1 MDFDRDWPWF
11 VGVTLCAFAAIGIAA
26 YAFGSGT
33 MPISLMA
40 GAIIALALGQFIAQF
55 GNMSAGRSV
64 KNGYAALVKDRGRMA
79 QDLGNTLQQTS
90 ELRGQTEELAE
101 QLSNYRAETA
111 ASNTAIA
118 QGFAELRESHNAIT
132 SSLKSLLERP
142 APEPMVRTIHYPAP
156 EEMQWR
162 DLPLPPQPE
171 FVEHE
176 FEKPDAS
183 AAIAMPAP
191 APLPGPVVTDDTVP
205 FGDALNL
212 AMEPIVD
219 LYTSQT
225 AHYRMVLGMIN
236 DAGQEVPHDVF
247 VHYAD
252 RTNARPALDV
262 FVAGEAL
269 AILAQLR
276 KRDPKLSV
284 FIPVG
289 ASTLA
294 SPDSVYKILDLLKQ
308 SPDLATGLVVD
319 VAHAVLA
326 SLPESSIEGLALLA
340 RSGVVLSLSNAAI
353 SGVDL
358 ASLGKLNV
366 RFIGLNASNLGL
378 GGNTAPE
385 LSGFVQS
392 ARALRIQVVVSQVA
406 DPRQVENLGRIA
418 RYACGAAFAAPRRL
432 RRNGQPTLRAVA

>member
-26 YAFGSGT
+26 YIFGSGT
-33 MPISLMA
+33 LTIPLIA

-64 KNGYAALVKDRGRMA
+64 KDGYAALVKDRGRMA
-79 QDLGNTLQQTS
+79 QDIGNSLQQTS
-90 ELRGQTEELAE
+90 ELRGQTEDLAE
-101 QLSNYRAETA
+101 QLASYRAEA
-111 ASNTAIA
+111 ASSNTAIA

-142 APEPMVRTIHYPAP
+142 EPVVRTIHYPAP

-171 FVEHE
+171 FVEQE
-176 FEKPDAS
+176 FEQPFIAP
-183 AAIAMPAP
+183 AIAPAMAMPAP
-191 APLPGPVVTDDTVP
+191 LPEPVATDDAVP

-236 DAGQEVPHDVF
+236 DGGQEVPHDVF

-262 FVAGEAL
+262 FVTGEAL
-269 AILAQLR
+269 GILSQLR

-289 ASTLA
+289 AATLA
-294 SPDSVYKILDLLKQ
+294 SPDAIYKILELLKQ
-308 SPDLATGLVVD
+308 SPDLAPGLVVD
-319 VAHAVLA
+319 VSHAVLA

-358 ASLGKLNV
+358 AALGKLNV

-378 GGNTAPE
+378 GGQTAPE

>member
-1 MDFDRDWPWF
+1 MDFDRDWPWLA
-11 VGVTLCAFAAIGIAA
+11 GVALCAFSAIGIAA

-33 MPISLMA
+33 MSITLVAS
-40 GAIIALALGQFIAQF
+40 AIIALAIGQFISYF
-55 GNMSAGRSV
+55 GNLSAGRAM
-64 KNGYAALVKDRGRMA
+64 KDGYAALVKDRGKLA
-79 QDLGNTLQQTS
+79 QDIGNSLQQTS
-90 ELRGQTEELAE
+90 ELRGQTQELAGHVE
-101 QLSNYRAETA
+101 VYREETVS
-111 ASNTAIA
+111 SNTSIA
-118 QGFAELRESHNAIT
+118 QGFAELRESHAAIT
-132 SSLKSLLERP
+132 TSLKSLLERP
-142 APEPMVRTIHYPAP
+142 EPVVRTIHYPAP
-156 EEMQWR
+156 EDMQWQ
-162 DLPLPPQPE
+162 DLPLPPAPE
-171 FVEHE
+171 SDVIKLGRPAANVAAAVPE
-176 FEKPDAS
+176 PVTAVDDA
-183 AAIAMPAP
+183 
-191 APLPGPVVTDDTVP
+191 VP

-212 AMEPIVD
+212 AMEPIID

-236 DAGQEVPHDVF
+236 DEGQEVPHDVF

-269 AILAQLR
+269 GILGQLR

-289 ASTLA
+289 AATLA

-308 SPDLATGLVVD
+308 SPDLASGLVVD

-358 ASLGKLNV
+358 AALGKLNV
-366 RFIGLNASNLGL
+366 RFIGLNAANLGL
-378 GGNTAPE
+378 GGRMLPE
-385 LSGFVQS
+385 LAGFVQS

>member
-1 MDFDRDWPWF
+1 MDFDRDWPWL
-11 VGVTLCAFAAIGIAA
+11 VGVALCAFAAIGIAA

-33 MPISLMA
+33 MSISLVSA
-40 GAIIALALGQFIAQF
+40 AIIALALGQFISYF
-55 GNMSAGRSV
+55 GSMSAGRAM
-64 KNGYAALVKDRGRMA
+64 KDGYAALVKDRGKLA
-79 QDLGNTLQQTS
+79 QDIGSTMQQS
-90 ELRGQTEELAE
+90 SDLRGQTQELAE
-101 QLSNYRAETA
+101 QVASYREETVSA
-111 ASNTAIA
+111 NTSIA
-118 QGFAELRESHNAIT
+118 QGFAELRESHSAIT
-132 SSLKSLLERP
+132 ASLKSLLERP
-142 APEPMVRTIHYPAP
+142 EPVVRTIHYPAP
-156 EEMQWR
+156 EDMQWR

-171 FVEHE
+171 SVEAE
-176 FEKPDAS
+176 MEQPVIVM
-183 AAIAMPAP
+183 AATPSMPE
-191 APLPGPVVTDDTVP
+191 PVVTDDAVP

-212 AMEPIVD
+212 AMEPVID

-269 AILAQLR
+269 AILGQLR

-289 ASTLA
+289 ATTLA
-294 SPDSVYKILDLLKQ
+294 SPDSIYKILDLLKQ
-308 SPDLATGLVVD
+308 SPDLASGLVVD

-358 ASLGKLNV
+358 AALGKLNV
-366 RFIGLNASNLGL
+366 RFIGLNAANLGL
-378 GGNTAPE
+378 GGRMVPE
-385 LSGFVQS
+385 LAGFVQS
-392 ARALRIQVVVSQVA
+392 SRALRIQVVVSQVA

>member
-1 MDFDRDWPWF
+1 MDFDRDWPWL
-11 VGVTLCAFAAIGIAA
+11 VGVSLCVFAAIGIAA

-33 MPISLMA
+33 MSIPLVA
-40 GAIIALALGQFIAQF
+40 AAIIALALGQFISYF
-55 GNMSAGRSV
+55 GSVSAGRAM
-64 KNGYAALVKDRGRMA
+64 KDGYAALVKDRGKLA
-79 QDLGNTLQQTS
+79 QDIGSTMQQNAD
-90 ELRGQTEELAE
+90 LRGQTQELAE
-101 QLSNYRAETA
+101 QVASYREETVSA
-111 ASNTAIA
+111 NTSIA
-118 QGFAELRESHNAIT
+118 QGFAELRASHTEIT
-132 SSLKSLLERP
+132 KSLKSLLERP
-142 APEPMVRTIHYPAP
+142 EPVVRTIHYPAP

-162 DLPLPPQPE
+162 DLPLPPQPHVPE
-171 FVEHE
+171 FVEAE
-176 FEKPDAS
+176 MEQPTIAT
-183 AAIAMPAP
+183 AATPVMPE
-191 APLPGPVVTDDTVP
+191 PVVTDDAVP

-212 AMEPIVD
+212 AMEPIID

-269 AILAQLR
+269 AILGQLR
-276 KRDPKLSV
+276 KRDQKLSV

-289 ASTLA
+289 AATLA
-294 SPDSVYKILDLLKQ
+294 SPDSVYKILELLKQ
-308 SPDLATGLVVD
+308 SPDLASGLVVD

-340 RSGVVLSLSNAAI
+340 RSGVVFSLSNAAI

-358 ASLGKLNV
+358 AALGKLNV
-366 RFIGLNASNLGL
+366 RFIGLNAANLGL
-378 GGNTAPE
+378 GGRMVPE
-385 LSGFVQS
+385 LAGFVQS

>member
-1 MDFDRDWPWF
+1 MDFDRDWPWL
-11 VGVTLCAFAAIGIAA
+11 VGVALCAFAAIGIAA

-33 MPISLMA
+33 LSIPLVA
-40 GAIIALALGQFIAQF
+40 AAIIALALGQFISQF
-55 GNMSAGRSV
+55 GSMSVGRAV
-64 KNGYAALVKDRGRMA
+64 KGDYAALVKDRGRLA
-79 QDLGNTLQQTS
+79 QDIGNTLQQAS
-90 ELRGQTEELAE
+90 EQRGQTQKLAVQVASYREETVSA
-101 QLSNYRAETA
+101 
-111 ASNTAIA
+111 NTSIA

-132 SSLKSLLERP
+132 TSLKSLLEKP
-142 APEPMVRTIHYPAP
+142 VSYSAPEAAPVTHYEPL
-156 EEMQWR
+156 QQHWQ
-162 DLPLPPQPE
+162 DLPLPPAPESVVEQPT
-171 FVEHE
+171 VI
-176 FEKPDAS
+176 
-183 AAIAMPAP
+183 IANAPPVQPATP
-191 APLPGPVVTDDTVP
+191 TDDAVP

-212 AMEPIVD
+212 AMEPIID

-236 DAGQEVPHDVF
+236 DGGQEVPHDVF

-252 RTNARPALDV
+252 RTNTRPALDV

-269 AILAQLR
+269 GILGQLR

-284 FIPVG
+284 FIPIG

-294 SPDSVYKILDLLKQ
+294 SPDSIYKIIELLKQ
-308 SPDLATGLVVD
+308 SPELASGLIVD

-326 SLPESSIEGLALLA
+326 SLPEASIEGLALLA

-358 ASLGKLNV
+358 AALGKLNV
-366 RFIGLNASNLGL
+366 RFIGLNAGNLGL
-378 GGNTAPE
+378 GGRLLPE
-385 LSGFVQS
+385 LAGFVQS

-432 RRNGQPTLRAVA
+432 RRNGQATLRAVA

>member
-1 MDFDRDWPWF
+1 
-11 VGVTLCAFAAIGIAA
+11 
-26 YAFGSGT
+26 
-33 MPISLMA
+33 
-40 GAIIALALGQFIAQF
+40 
-55 GNMSAGRSV
+55 
-64 KNGYAALVKDRGRMA
+64 
-79 QDLGNTLQQTS
+79 
-90 ELRGQTEELAE
+90 
-101 QLSNYRAETA
+101 
-111 ASNTAIA
+111 
-118 QGFAELRESHNAIT
+118 
-132 SSLKSLLERP
+132 
-142 APEPMVRTIHYPAP
+142 
-156 EEMQWR
+156 
-162 DLPLPPQPE
+162 
-171 FVEHE
+171 
-176 FEKPDAS
+176 
-183 AAIAMPAP
+183 
-191 APLPGPVVTDDTVP
+191 
-205 FGDALNL
+205 
-212 AMEPIVD
+212 MEPIID

-236 DAGQEVPHDVF
+236 DGGQEVPHDVF

-252 RTNARPALDV
+252 RTNARSALDV

-269 AILAQLR
+269 GILDQLR

-289 ASTLA
+289 AATLA
-294 SPDSVYKILDLLKQ
+294 SPDSVYKIIDLLKQ
-308 SPDLATGLVVD
+308 SPNLASGLVVD

-358 ASLGKLNV
+358 AALGKLNV
-366 RFIGLNASNLGL
+366 RFIGLNAANLGL
-378 GGNTAPE
+378 GGRMLPE
-385 LSGFVQS
+385 LAGFVQS

>member
-1 MDFDRDWPWF
+1 MDFDRDWPWL
-11 VGVTLCAFAAIGIAA
+11 VGVAVCAFAAIGIAA

-33 MPISLMA
+33 MPISLVA
-40 GAIIALALGQFIAQF
+40 AAIIALAMGQFISHF
-55 GNMSAGRSV
+55 GNMSAGRAM
-64 KNGYAALVKDRGRMA
+64 KEGYAALVRDRGKLA
-79 QDLGNTLQQTS
+79 QDIGNALQQTS
-90 ELRGQTEELAE
+90 EVRGETQELSEQVTSYREETV
-101 QLSNYRAETA
+101 S
-111 ASNTAIA
+111 SNTSIA

-132 SSLKSLLERP
+132 KSLKSLLERP
-142 APEPMVRTIHYPAP
+142 VPSLAPEPLIRTIQYPAP
-156 EEMQWR
+156 E
-162 DLPLPPQPE
+162 DLPLPPAPEPVAMEMEQP
-171 FVEHE
+171 
-176 FEKPDAS
+176 
-183 AAIAMPAP
+183 AIAMAAAP
-191 APLPGPVVTDDTVP
+191 VTPDPVMTDDAVP

-212 AMEPIVD
+212 AMEPIID

-236 DAGQEVPHDVF
+236 DGGQEVPHDVF

-252 RTNARPALDV
+252 RTHARPALDV

-269 AILAQLR
+269 GILDQLR

-284 FIPVG
+284 FIPIG
-289 ASTLA
+289 AATLA
-294 SPDSVYKILDLLKQ
+294 SPDSVYKIIDLLKQ
-308 SPDLATGLVVD
+308 SPGLASGLVVD

-358 ASLGKLNV
+358 AALGKLNV
-366 RFIGLNASNLGL
+366 RFIGLNAANLGL
-378 GGNTAPE
+378 GGRMLPE
-385 LSGFVQS
+385 LAGFVQS

>member
-1 MDFDRDWPWF
+1 MDFDRDWPWL
-11 VGVTLCAFAAIGIAA
+11 VGVSLSAFAAIGIAA
-26 YAFGSGT
+26 YAFGSGS
-33 MPISLMA
+33 MSIPLVSA
-40 GAIIALALGQFIAQF
+40 AIIALALGQFVSYF
-55 GNMSAGRSV
+55 GSVSAGRAI
-64 KNGYAALVKDRGRMA
+64 KDGYAALVKDRGKLA
-79 QDLGNTLQQTS
+79 QDIGSAMQQNAD
-90 ELRGQTEELAE
+90 LRGQTQELAE
-101 QLSNYRAETA
+101 QVASYREETVSA
-111 ASNTAIA
+111 NTSIA
-118 QGFAELRESHNAIT
+118 QGFAELRDSHSTIT

-142 APEPMVRTIHYPAP
+142 EPVVRTIHYPAP
-156 EEMQWR
+156 EEMRWR
-162 DLPLPPQPE
+162 DLPLPPQPDT
-171 FVEHE
+171 VETE
-176 FEKPDAS
+176 IEQPVVAT
-183 AAIAMPAP
+183 AP
-191 APLPGPVVTDDTVP
+191 SPVMPGPVVTDDAVP

-212 AMEPIVD
+212 AMEPIID

-269 AILAQLR
+269 AILGQLR
-276 KRDPKLSV
+276 KRDQKLSV
-284 FIPVG
+284 FVPIG
-289 ASTLA
+289 AATLA
-294 SPDSVYKILDLLKQ
+294 SPDSVYKILELLKQ
-308 SPDLATGLVVD
+308 SPDLASGLVVD

-358 ASLGKLNV
+358 AALGKLNV
-366 RFIGLNASNLGL
+366 RFIGLNAANLGL
-378 GGNTAPE
+378 GGRMVPE
-385 LSGFVQS
+385 LAGFVQS

>member
-1 MDFDRDWPWF
+1 MGFDRDWPWF
-11 VGVTLCAFAAIGIAA
+11 IGVALCAVVAIGIAA
-26 YAFGSGT
+26 YIFGSGT
-33 MPISLMA
+33 MPIYLVA
-40 GAIIALALGQFIAQF
+40 GAIVALALGQFLAQF
-55 GNMSAGRSV
+55 GNISAGNGV
-64 KNGYAALVKDRGRMA
+64 KDGYATLVKDRGRLA
-79 QDLGNTLQQTS
+79 QDISNNMQQTA
-90 ELRGQTEELAE
+90 ELRATTQDLVE
-101 QLSNYRAETA
+101 QLAHVRSETVSA
-111 ASNTAIA
+111 NTSIA
-118 QGFAELRESHNAIT
+118 QGFAELRESHNAIST
-132 SSLKSLLERP
+132 SLKSLLERP
-142 APEPMVRTIHYPAP
+142 EPVVRTVHYPAP
-156 EEMQWR
+156 EEMKWR
-162 DLPLPPQPE
+162 DLPLPPEPEPVAMEMEQP
-171 FVEHE
+171 
-176 FEKPDAS
+176 
-183 AAIAMPAP
+183 AIIVA
-191 APLPGPVVTDDTVP
+191 APLPPEPIVTDDAVP

-212 AMEPIVD
+212 AMEPIID

-252 RTNARPALDV
+252 RTNARPSLDV

-269 AILAQLR
+269 GILAQLR

-294 SPDSVYKILDLLKQ
+294 SPDAVYRILELLKQ
-308 SPDLATGLVVD
+308 APDLASGLVVD

-353 SGVDL
+353 HGVDL
-358 ASLGKLNV
+358 AALGKLNV
-366 RFIGLNASNLGL
+366 RYIGLNAANLGL
-378 GGNTAPE
+378 GGNPVPE

>member
-1 MDFDRDWPWF
+1 MDFDRDWPWL
-11 VGVTLCAFAAIGIAA
+11 VGVTLCAFAAIGITA

-33 MPISLMA
+33 MSMTLIA
-40 GAIIALALGQFIAQF
+40 AAIIALALGQFIAQF
-55 GNMSAGRSV
+55 GSMSAGRSM
-64 KNGYAALVKDRGRMA
+64 KDGYAALVKDRGRMA
-79 QDLGNTLQQTS
+79 QDIGNSLQQVS
-90 ELRGQTEELAE
+90 ELRNQTEELAE
-101 QLSNYRAETA
+101 QVASYREETVSA
-111 ASNTAIA
+111 NTSIA
-118 QGFAELRESHNAIT
+118 QGFAELRESHHAIST
-132 SSLKSLLERP
+132 SLKSLLERP
-142 APEPMVRTIHYPAP
+142 EPVARTIHYPAP
-156 EEMQWR
+156 ADMQWQ
-162 DLPLPPQPE
+162 DLPLPPAPRHVAMEVEQP
-171 FVEHE
+171 
-176 FEKPDAS
+176 
-183 AAIAMPAP
+183 AIAMAASPMMPDA
-191 APLPGPVVTDDTVP
+191 VVTDDAVP

-212 AMEPIVD
+212 AMEPIID

-225 AHYRMVLGMIN
+225 AHYRMVLGMVN
-236 DAGQEVPHDVF
+236 DGGQEVPHDMF

-262 FVAGEAL
+262 FVASEAL
-269 AILAQLR
+269 GILSQLR

-289 ASTLA
+289 AATLA
-294 SPDSVYKILDLLKQ
+294 SPDAVYKILDLLKQ
-308 SPDLATGLVVD
+308 APDLASGLVVD

-340 RSGVVLSLSNAAI
+340 RSGVVLSLSNAVI

-358 ASLGKLNV
+358 AALGKLNV
-366 RFIGLNASNLGL
+366 RFIGLNAANLGL
-378 GGNTAPE
+378 GGRMVPE